1 MKDIIDE
8 EGYVIFDNKLFMDSF
23 NDMFD
28 PKPLIREGF
37 VYFNTEFGMLKLT
50 EEQLE
55 SISYLL

>member
-23 NDMFD
+23 NDLFD
-28 PKPLIREGF
+28 PKLVREGF
-37 VYFNTEFGMLKLT
+37 VYINTEFGVLKLT